1 MFKWFGGDFWYMKD
15 LKETILDFID
25 DNKEK
30 TKFIKNFC
38 FRKPKSIS
46 RIWWRCKSCRYK
58 KTCWIVSKL
67 MYLLGG
73 KYEYWRINE

>member
-1 MFKWFGGDFWYMKD
+1 MKD

-46 RIWWRCKSCRYK
+46 RIW
-58 KTCWIVSKL
+58 
-67 MYLLGG
+67 
-73 KYEYWRINE
+73 